1 MLKADLSCVPDLSV
15 CPSNP
20 KKEIRAEL
28 PHSESELHI
37 ISSLET
43 PGYQD
48 ISEYQQPWPHS
59 NSVKQFI
66 SLTEKLKSFKSN
78 HFCKYRP
85 FTLNLDSILPYL
97 KISEA
102 CTC

>member
-1 MLKADLSCVPDLSV
+1 MLKADLSCVPDLGV

-20 KKEIRAEL
+20 KKAIRAEL
-28 PHSESELHI
+28 PGSELHI

-66 SLTEKLKSFKSN
+66 SLTEKLRFQV
-78 HFCKYRP
+78 
-85 FTLNLDSILPYL
+85 
-97 KISEA
+97 
-102 CTC
+102 

>member
-1 MLKADLSCVPDLSV
+1 MLKADLSCVPDLGV

-66 SLTEKLKSFKSN
+66 SLTEKLRFQV
-78 HFCKYRP
+78 
-85 FTLNLDSILPYL
+85 
-97 KISEA
+97 
-102 CTC
+102 

>member
-1 MLKADLSCVPDLSV
+1 MSKGIKNFCYMLKTDLSCVPDLGV

-20 KKEIRAEL
+20 KKAIRAEL
-28 PHSESELHI
+28 PHSGSELHI

-66 SLTEKLKSFKSN
+66 SLTEKLRFQV
-78 HFCKYRP
+78 
-85 FTLNLDSILPYL
+85 
-97 KISEA
+97 
-102 CTC
+102 

>member
-1 MLKADLSCVPDLSV
+1 MLKADLSCVP
-15 CPSNP
+15 
-20 KKEIRAEL
+20 
-28 PHSESELHI
+28 HSGSELHI

-66 SLTEKLKSFKSN
+66 SLTEKLRFQVYPL
-78 HFCKYRP
+78 FV
-85 FTLNLDSILPYL
+85 SIIIIMF
-97 KISEA
+97 ISIYIHA
-102 CTC
+102 S